1 MEPGPPARVKLSVT
15 DPSATR
21 AGNDPRNKEVGV
33 TPTHFR
39 TCTLCEA
46 MCGIAVE
53 AEDGRVLSIRGDR
66 DDPFGRGHVC
76 PKAVALQDVHE
87 DPDRLRRPLRRDG
100 SGWREV
106 GWDQALDEAAA
117 QLVALQREHGPGAV
131 ALYQGNP
138 TVHNYGSLLFG
149 QVLSQSLGSRSRY
162 SATSVDQL
170 PHMLAAFL
178 QFGHQLL
185 LPVPDVDRT
194 AYFLV
199 LGANPVA
206 SNGSLMTAPG
216 IERRLKDLRAR
227 GGRLV
232 VVDPRRTETAALAD
246 RWVPIRPGAD
256 ALFLMALLHT
266 LFQEGLTK
274 PGRLAGFTAGIESVA
289 EAAKPFAP
297 AAVAAATGIEA
308 DAIRE
313 IARELAGAPSACC
326 YGRVGACTQEFGG
339 LTAWLVNVVNVL
351 TGNLDRPGGAMFT
364 RPAADLVAGADRL
377 GLGRGHFDKGRSRVR
392 GLPEFGGEYPV
403 AVLAEEIETP
413 GRGQVRGLV
422 TSAGNPVLSA
432 PNGGRLDRA
441 LARLDFMVSIDF
453 YLNETTR
460 HAHLILPPTDP
471 LEHDHYDLAFHILA
485 VRNTAKYSPALF
497 APEPGARHDWQI
509 LLGLARRLDRA
520 KGRGPSRRLLLATL
534 ERLGPRGVTN
544 LLLRFG
550 PHGAGLNTFRRGLS
564 LSALEAAPHGV
575 DLGPLQ
581 PSLPGRLFSRDRRL
595 ELAPARFLADVPR
608 LRHAMAA
615 PPVDGPSL
623 ALIGRRDL
631 RSNNSWM
638 HNSQRLVRG
647 PERCTLLMHPKDA
660 GERGLRDGQRVRV
673 SSRAGAVEVALAV
686 SDGIRPGVVSLPHGW
701 GHDRPGTRL
710 RVANAHAGASLN
722 DLTDDL
728 RVDPLSGTAAFSGTP
743 VEVGPVVADAGQDE
757 R

>member
-1 MEPGPPARVKLSVT
+1 
-15 DPSATR
+15 
-21 AGNDPRNKEVGV
+21 
-33 TPTHFR
+33 
-39 TCTLCEA
+39 

-53 AEDGRVLSIRGDR
+53 AEGGRILSIRGDA
-66 DDPFGRGHVC
+66 DDPFSRGHIC
-76 PKAVALQDVHE
+76 PKAVALQDVHL
-87 DPDRLRRPLRRDG
+87 DPDRLRRPLRRHG
-100 SGWREV
+100 SDWQELGWGE
-106 GWDQALDEAAA
+106 ALDEAAA
-117 QLVALQREHGPGAV
+117 RLAALQREHGPNAV

-170 PHMLAAFL
+170 PHMLAALL

-185 LPVPDVDRT
+185 MPVPDVDRT

-246 RWVPIRPGAD
+246 RWLPIRPGTD
-256 ALFLMALLHT
+256 ALFLMALLRT
-266 LFQEGLTK
+266 LFQERLTK
-274 PGRLAGFTAGIESVA
+274 PGRLAGFTDGIEVVA
-289 EAAKPFAP
+289 EAAAPFAP
-297 AAVAAATGIEA
+297 EAVSEATGISA

-339 LTAWLVNVVNVL
+339 LTAWLVDVVNLV

-413 GRGQVRGLV
+413 GPGQIRGLI

-432 PNGGRLDRA
+432 PNGGRLDRT
-441 LARLDFMVSIDF
+441 LPRLDFMVSIDL

-460 HAHLILPPTDP
+460 HAHLILPPTGP
-471 LEHDHYDLAFHILA
+471 LEHDHYDLAFHLLA
-485 VRNTAKYSPALF
+485 VRNTAKYSPPLF
-497 APEPGARHDWQI
+497 AAGPGALHDWQI
-509 LLGLARRLDRA
+509 LLGLALRLDRQ
-520 KGRGPSRRLLLATL
+520 KSRGSSRRLLLATL
-534 ERLGPRGVTN
+534 GWLGPRGVTN

-550 PHGAGLNTFRRGLS
+550 PHGAGFNPFGRGLS

-575 DLGPLQ
+575 DLGPLE
-581 PSLPGRLFSRDRRL
+581 PCLPGRLFTRGRRID
-595 ELAPARFLADVPR
+595 LAPDRFLADLPR
-608 LRHAMAA
+608 LREAMARLSVES
-615 PPVDGPSL
+615 PGL

-638 HNSQRLVRG
+638 HNSERLVRG
-647 PERCTLLMHPKDA
+647 AERCTLLMHPKDA
-660 GERGLRDGQRVRV
+660 EERELRHGQPVRV
-673 SSRAGAVEVALAV
+673 SSRVGGVEVTLAV
-686 SDGIRPGVVSLPHGW
+686 SDGMAPGVVSLPHGW
-701 GHDRPGTRL
+701 GHGRAGTRL
-710 RVANAHAGASLN
+710 AVANVHAGASLN

-743 VEVGPVVADAGQDE
+743 VEVGPPVGNTEPAGAP
-757 R
+757 RPNR